1 MLNIYKIRQIIKNIP
16 NDIELGRKIR
26 TLYQEEGWVIHH
38 RLKKI
43 QQILKQIEN
52 SEIKDNHKKEI

>member
-1 MLNIYKIRQIIKNIP
+1 MLNIWKLRQIIKNIP

-26 TLYQEEGWVIHH
+26 TLYYEEGRVIND

-43 QQILKQIEN
+43 KKILKQIEN
-52 SEIKDNHKKEI
+52 TKIQDIHKKEI